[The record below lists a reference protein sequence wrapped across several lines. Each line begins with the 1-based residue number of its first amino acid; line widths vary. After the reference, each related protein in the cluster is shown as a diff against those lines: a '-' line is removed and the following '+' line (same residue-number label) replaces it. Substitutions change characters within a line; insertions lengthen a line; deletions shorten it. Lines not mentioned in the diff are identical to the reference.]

1 MKVVVN
7 RCYGGFGLSKEALAW
22 LRERGWKHCDWP
34 ADAPRHDP
42 LLVACVEAFGDRA
55 SGECASLSIEDAD
68 SAYKIREHDGFE
80 HVESAGFD
88 AVTITDD
95 VRASGTARTWEALRI
110 RSFWPDDEPPPPP
123 LRPPPEAPPPRPP
136 KPPII
141 AAKPPPPK
149 GPPPKRTGAWLLR
162 VERQAEDA
170 LLERLPWGW
179 SWIRLPWMEHPLQVE
194 W

>member
-7 RCYGGFGLSKEALAW
+7 RRYGGFGLSKEALAW

-42 LLVACVEAFGDRA
+42 LLVACVETFGDRA

-88 AVTITDD
+88 AVTITDAEVD
-95 VRASGTARTWEALRI
+95 ERIAQAVATERAACAEIARRMESCERERKYGYQLDDFGYVDAEAAEETAREIADAIEA
-110 RSFWPDDEPPPPP
+110 RS
-123 LRPPPEAPPPRPP
+123 
-136 KPPII
+136 
-141 AAKPPPPK
+141 K
-149 GPPPKRTGAWLLR
+149 GEVSR
-162 VERQAEDA
+162 
-170 LLERLPWGW
+170 
-179 SWIRLPWMEHPLQVE
+179 
-194 W
+194 